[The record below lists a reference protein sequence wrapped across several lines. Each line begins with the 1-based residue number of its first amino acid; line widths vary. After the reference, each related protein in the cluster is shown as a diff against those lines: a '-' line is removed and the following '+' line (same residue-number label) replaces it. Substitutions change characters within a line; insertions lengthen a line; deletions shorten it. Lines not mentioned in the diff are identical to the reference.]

1 MDFSFDFENFPKLET
16 RDDYKI
22 RKPPN
27 IDLKLETL
35 SSLTSV
41 GQFYHLKT
49 TLDPILTFS
58 KQIGKFFGC
67 ELKVIYFNFLSLA
80 I

>member
-1 MDFSFDFENFPKLET
+1 MDFSFDFENFPKLEI

-35 SSLTSV
+35 SSL
-41 GQFYHLKT
+41 
-49 TLDPILTFS
+49 
-58 KQIGKFFGC
+58 
-67 ELKVIYFNFLSLA
+67 
-80 I
+80 

>member
-1 MDFSFDFENFPKLET
+1 MTTRTFYPLIELFSNLLSHIHFKLNLNQTFISLEMYMNFYMDFSFDFENFPKLEI

-35 SSLTSV
+35 SSL
-41 GQFYHLKT
+41 
-49 TLDPILTFS
+49 
-58 KQIGKFFGC
+58 
-67 ELKVIYFNFLSLA
+67 
-80 I
+80 